1 MHLLQDTG
9 SDTRGKKSARWRG
22 GRMLC
27 TLSKNQGECQCL
39 EHRWKMV
46 KTPAQV
52 WKLIVNSLFGRC
64 KQSPFG
70 LAGWYLRRAWQP
82 VFNGHVATK
91 EARKPFGH
99 STGAL
104 FAVWTRRYEKQSR
117 FDPIRSPCGLVLF
130 DAVHESWLFISLR
143 RNWEILQTASCEN
156 LVRGNMAT
164 MSCSKTKFKLG
175 SWTGV
180 QNWCSE
186 TLKFT
191 LSSSQ
196 FEIHD
201 KTHRTQMSSKAGWG
215 NGFGSHILNLSPNC
229 LSCQLVVGKPRSI
242 MNWKSVFW
250 WNSNFIDCLQRG
262 WESMRRLWKLC
273 CNCQLLFHFLL
284 FLLILAS
291 VHELNQKT
299 HRQNSLLE
307 YEFSREGVYLD
318 WLLYS
323 VWVTLQRARMPCF

>member
-1 MHLLQDTG
+1 MPWGQLLVEEVLSRRLNASEGNLTINLHKSYSYNSMHLLQDTG

-130 DAVHESWLFISLR
+130 DGCSWVMIVHIPPEELR
-143 RNWEILQTASCEN
+143 NSADSV
-156 LVRGNMAT
+156 VRE
-164 MSCSKTKFKLG
+164 FG
-175 SWTGV
+175 SWQHGYNV
-180 QNWCSE
+180 
-186 TLKFT
+186 
-191 LSSSQ
+191 
-196 FEIHD
+196 
-201 KTHRTQMSSKAGWG
+201 
-215 NGFGSHILNLSPNC
+215 
-229 LSCQLVVGKPRSI
+229 
-242 MNWKSVFW
+242 
-250 WNSNFIDCLQRG
+250 
-262 WESMRRLWKLC
+262 
-273 CNCQLLFHFLL
+273 LL
-284 FLLILAS
+284 
-291 VHELNQKT
+291 
-299 HRQNSLLE
+299 
-307 YEFSREGVYLD
+307 
-318 WLLYS
+318 
-323 VWVTLQRARMPCF
+323 